1 MRNKKPP
8 FEITNQMIDYV
19 AEIAELVGKLNGMN
33 RLTANPTLR
42 RSNRIR
48 TIHGSLAI
56 EQNTLSLEQVTA
68 VLNGK
73 HVLAPPKDIAEVKN
87 AYEIYE
93 RLDVLDPYSVDDLLT
108 AHGIMTR
115 GLVEES
121 GMFRTRPVGVVD
133 SEGHVL
139 HFGTLPQYIPDLVME
154 LLEWVK
160 TSEVHMLAV
169 HTTLKDFM
177 EEYKFV
183 GWVRSNSTELN
194 ADLLKQIND
203 MNNLISD
210 LKKEKDRLRQELDDL
225 NQSFESNLAFEG
237 QLIQIEGKY
246 QENYGRPGASHFV
259 DRAVS
264 KEITWDK
271 MFILW
276 APYLIQTSNYYRA
289 KQSLERALKDY
300 MGHYFEMRDNLFQ
313 TIKIQYH
320 ALGLIKAFEAN
331 STAGGT
337 AEFISLTEKGKNY
350 LIRKSAITKS

>member
-1 MRNKKPP
+1 MNKKLQV
-8 FEITNQMIDYV
+8 FISSTYIDLIEERQAAV
-19 AEIAELVGKLNGMN
+19 QAVLDAGHIPAGMELFKAGNTSQLETIYKWIDNSDVYMLILGGRYGSVEEKTGKSYTQLEYEYAIDKG
-33 RLTANPTLR
+33 LPVFSVVLR
-42 RSNRIR
+42 DDFLKRKSDILGEER
-48 TIHGSLAI
+48 TIEKSNISQYNNFKNLVMSKI
-56 EQNTLSLEQVTA
+56 VREVSDC
-68 VLNGK
+68 
-73 HVLAPPKDIAEVKN
+73 KDI
-87 AYEIYE
+87 
-93 RLDVLDPYSVDDLLT
+93 
-108 AHGIMTR
+108 
-115 GLVEES
+115 
-121 GMFRTRPVGVVD
+121 
-133 SEGHVL
+133 
-139 HFGTLPQYIPDLVME
+139 
-154 LLEWVK
+154 
-160 TSEVHMLAV
+160 MLAV

-203 MNNLISD
+203 MSNLISD

>member
-1 MRNKKPP
+1 MNKKLQV
-8 FEITNQMIDYV
+8 FISSTYIDLIEERQAAV
-19 AEIAELVGKLNGMN
+19 QAVLDAGHIPAGMELFKAGNTSQLETIYKWIDNSDVYMLILGGRYGSIEEKTGKSYTQLEYEYAIDKG
-33 RLTANPTLR
+33 LPVFSVVLR
-42 RSNRIR
+42 DDFLKRKSDILGEER
-48 TIHGSLAI
+48 TIEKSNISQYNNFKNLVMSKI
-56 EQNTLSLEQVTA
+56 VREVSDC
-68 VLNGK
+68 
-73 HVLAPPKDIAEVKN
+73 KDI
-87 AYEIYE
+87 
-93 RLDVLDPYSVDDLLT
+93 
-108 AHGIMTR
+108 
-115 GLVEES
+115 
-121 GMFRTRPVGVVD
+121 
-133 SEGHVL
+133 
-139 HFGTLPQYIPDLVME
+139 
-154 LLEWVK
+154 
-160 TSEVHMLAV
+160 MLAV

-194 ADLLKQIND
+194 ADLLRQIND
-203 MNNLISD
+203 MSNLISD

>member
-1 MRNKKPP
+1 MNKKLQV
-8 FEITNQMIDYV
+8 FISSTYIDLIEERQAAV
-19 AEIAELVGKLNGMN
+19 QAVLDAGHIPAGMELFKAGNTSQLETIYKWIDNSDVYMLILGGRYGSIEEKAGKSYTQLEYEYAIDKG
-33 RLTANPTLR
+33 LPVFSVVLR
-42 RSNRIR
+42 DDFLKRKSDILGEER
-48 TIHGSLAI
+48 TIEKSNISQYNNFKNLVMSKI
-56 EQNTLSLEQVTA
+56 VREVSDC
-68 VLNGK
+68 
-73 HVLAPPKDIAEVKN
+73 KDI
-87 AYEIYE
+87 
-93 RLDVLDPYSVDDLLT
+93 
-108 AHGIMTR
+108 
-115 GLVEES
+115 
-121 GMFRTRPVGVVD
+121 
-133 SEGHVL
+133 
-139 HFGTLPQYIPDLVME
+139 
-154 LLEWVK
+154 
-160 TSEVHMLAV
+160 MLAV

-276 APYLIQTSNYYRA
+276 APYLIQTSNY
-289 KQSLERALKDY
+289 
-300 MGHYFEMRDNLFQ
+300 FP
-313 TIKIQYH
+313 TIIEQNNH
-320 ALGLIKAFEAN
+320 
-331 STAGGT
+331 
-337 AEFISLTEKGKNY
+337 
-350 LIRKSAITKS
+350 

>member
-1 MRNKKPP
+1 MNKKLQV
-8 FEITNQMIDYV
+8 FISSTYIDLIEERQAAV
-19 AEIAELVGKLNGMN
+19 QAVLDAGHIPAGMELFKAGNTSQLETIYKWIDNSDVYMLILGGRYGSIEEKTGKSYTQLEYEYAIDKG
-33 RLTANPTLR
+33 LPVFSVVLR
-42 RSNRIR
+42 DDFLKGKSDILGEER
-48 TIHGSLAI
+48 TIEKSNISQYNNFKNLVMSKI
-56 EQNTLSLEQVTA
+56 VREVSDC
-68 VLNGK
+68 
-73 HVLAPPKDIAEVKN
+73 KDI
-87 AYEIYE
+87 
-93 RLDVLDPYSVDDLLT
+93 
-108 AHGIMTR
+108 
-115 GLVEES
+115 
-121 GMFRTRPVGVVD
+121 
-133 SEGHVL
+133 
-139 HFGTLPQYIPDLVME
+139 
-154 LLEWVK
+154 
-160 TSEVHMLAV
+160 MLAV

-203 MNNLISD
+203 MSNLISD

-276 APYLIQTSNYYRA
+276 APYLIQTSSYYRA

>member
-1 MRNKKPP
+1 MPV
-8 FEITNQMIDYV
+8 FSV
-19 AEIAELVGKLNGMN
+19 V
-33 RLTANPTLR
+33 LR
-42 RSNRIR
+42 DDFLKRKSDILGEER
-48 TIHGSLAI
+48 TIEKSNISQYNNFKNLVMSKI
-56 EQNTLSLEQVTA
+56 VREVSDC
-68 VLNGK
+68 
-73 HVLAPPKDIAEVKN
+73 KDI
-87 AYEIYE
+87 
-93 RLDVLDPYSVDDLLT
+93 
-108 AHGIMTR
+108 
-115 GLVEES
+115 
-121 GMFRTRPVGVVD
+121 
-133 SEGHVL
+133 
-139 HFGTLPQYIPDLVME
+139 
-154 LLEWVK
+154 
-160 TSEVHMLAV
+160 MLAV
-169 HTTLKDFM
+169 HTTLKDFT
-177 EEYKFV
+177 EEYKCV

>member
-1 MRNKKPP
+1 MNKKLQV
-8 FEITNQMIDYV
+8 FISSTYIDLIEERQAAV
-19 AEIAELVGKLNGMN
+19 QAVLDAGHIPAGMELFKAGNTSQLETIYKWIDTSDVYMLILGGRYGSIEEKTGKSYTQLEYEYAIDKG
-33 RLTANPTLR
+33 LPVFSVVLR
-42 RSNRIR
+42 DDFLKRKSDILGEER
-48 TIHGSLAI
+48 TIEKSNISQYNNFKNLVMSKI
-56 EQNTLSLEQVTA
+56 VREVSDC
-68 VLNGK
+68 
-73 HVLAPPKDIAEVKN
+73 KDI
-87 AYEIYE
+87 
-93 RLDVLDPYSVDDLLT
+93 
-108 AHGIMTR
+108 
-115 GLVEES
+115 
-121 GMFRTRPVGVVD
+121 
-133 SEGHVL
+133 
-139 HFGTLPQYIPDLVME
+139 
-154 LLEWVK
+154 
-160 TSEVHMLAV
+160 MLAV

>member
-1 MRNKKPP
+1 MLILGGRYGSIEEKTGKSYTQL
-8 FEITNQMIDYV
+8 EYEYAIDKGLPV
-19 AEIAELVGKLNGMN
+19 FSVV
-33 RLTANPTLR
+33 LR
-42 RSNRIR
+42 DDFLKRKSDILGEER
-48 TIHGSLAI
+48 TIEKSNISQYNNFKNLVMSKI
-56 EQNTLSLEQVTA
+56 VREVSDC
-68 VLNGK
+68 
-73 HVLAPPKDIAEVKN
+73 KDI
-87 AYEIYE
+87 
-93 RLDVLDPYSVDDLLT
+93 
-108 AHGIMTR
+108 
-115 GLVEES
+115 
-121 GMFRTRPVGVVD
+121 
-133 SEGHVL
+133 
-139 HFGTLPQYIPDLVME
+139 
-154 LLEWVK
+154 
-160 TSEVHMLAV
+160 MLAV

-203 MNNLISD
+203 MSNLISD

>member
-1 MRNKKPP
+1 MNKKLQV
-8 FEITNQMIDYV
+8 FISSTYIDLIEERQAAV
-19 AEIAELVGKLNGMN
+19 QAVLDAGHIPAGMELFKAGNTSQLETIYKWIDNSDVYMLILGGRYGSIEEKTGKSYTQLEYEYAIDKG
-33 RLTANPTLR
+33 LPVFSVVLR
-42 RSNRIR
+42 DDFLKRKSDILGEER
-48 TIHGSLAI
+48 TIEKSNISQYNNFKNLVMSKI
-56 EQNTLSLEQVTA
+56 VREVSDC
-68 VLNGK
+68 
-73 HVLAPPKDIAEVKN
+73 KDI
-87 AYEIYE
+87 
-93 RLDVLDPYSVDDLLT
+93 
-108 AHGIMTR
+108 
-115 GLVEES
+115 
-121 GMFRTRPVGVVD
+121 
-133 SEGHVL
+133 
-139 HFGTLPQYIPDLVME
+139 
-154 LLEWVK
+154 
-160 TSEVHMLAV
+160 MLAV

-210 LKKEKDRLRQELDDL
+210 LKKEKDRLRQEIDDL

>member
-1 MRNKKPP
+1 MNKKLQV
-8 FEITNQMIDYV
+8 FISSTYIDLIEERQAAV
-19 AEIAELVGKLNGMN
+19 QAVLDAGHIPAGMELFKAGNTSQLETIYKWIDNSDVYMLILGGRYGSIEEKTGKSYTQLEYEYAIDKG
-33 RLTANPTLR
+33 LPVFSVVLR
-42 RSNRIR
+42 DDFLKRKSDILGEER
-48 TIHGSLAI
+48 TIEKSNISQYNNFKNLVMSKI
-56 EQNTLSLEQVTA
+56 VREVSDC
-68 VLNGK
+68 
-73 HVLAPPKDIAEVKN
+73 KDI
-87 AYEIYE
+87 
-93 RLDVLDPYSVDDLLT
+93 
-108 AHGIMTR
+108 
-115 GLVEES
+115 
-121 GMFRTRPVGVVD
+121 
-133 SEGHVL
+133 
-139 HFGTLPQYIPDLVME
+139 
-154 LLEWVK
+154 
-160 TSEVHMLAV
+160 MLAV

-203 MNNLISD
+203 MSNLISD

-271 MFILW
+271 MFLLW

>member
-1 MRNKKPP
+1 MLILGGRYGSIEEKTGKSYTQL
-8 FEITNQMIDYV
+8 EYEYAIDKGLPV
-19 AEIAELVGKLNGMN
+19 FSVV
-33 RLTANPTLR
+33 LR
-42 RSNRIR
+42 DDFLKRKSDILGEER
-48 TIHGSLAI
+48 TIEKSNISQYNNFKNLVMSKI
-56 EQNTLSLEQVTA
+56 VREVSDC
-68 VLNGK
+68 
-73 HVLAPPKDIAEVKN
+73 KDI
-87 AYEIYE
+87 
-93 RLDVLDPYSVDDLLT
+93 
-108 AHGIMTR
+108 
-115 GLVEES
+115 
-121 GMFRTRPVGVVD
+121 
-133 SEGHVL
+133 
-139 HFGTLPQYIPDLVME
+139 
-154 LLEWVK
+154 
-160 TSEVHMLAV
+160 MLAV

-210 LKKEKDRLRQELDDL
+210 LKKEKDRLRQEIDDL

>member
-1 MRNKKPP
+1 MNKKLQV
-8 FEITNQMIDYV
+8 FISSTYIDLIEERQAAV
-19 AEIAELVGKLNGMN
+19 QAVLDAGHIPAGMELFKAGNTSQLETIYKWIDNSDVYMLILGGRYGSIEEKTGKSYTQLEYEYAIDKG
-33 RLTANPTLR
+33 LPVFSVVLR
-42 RSNRIR
+42 DDFLKRKSDILGEER
-48 TIHGSLAI
+48 TIEKSNISQYNNFKNLVMSKI
-56 EQNTLSLEQVTA
+56 VREVSDC
-68 VLNGK
+68 
-73 HVLAPPKDIAEVKN
+73 KDI
-87 AYEIYE
+87 
-93 RLDVLDPYSVDDLLT
+93 
-108 AHGIMTR
+108 
-115 GLVEES
+115 
-121 GMFRTRPVGVVD
+121 
-133 SEGHVL
+133 
-139 HFGTLPQYIPDLVME
+139 
-154 LLEWVK
+154 
-160 TSEVHMLAV
+160 MLAV

>member
-1 MRNKKPP
+1 MNKKLQV
-8 FEITNQMIDYV
+8 FISSTYIDLIEERQAAV
-19 AEIAELVGKLNGMN
+19 QAVLDAGHIPAGMELFKAGNTSQLETIYKWIDNSDVYMLILGGRYGSIEEKTGKSYTQLEYEYAIDKG
-33 RLTANPTLR
+33 LPVFSVVLR
-42 RSNRIR
+42 DDFLKRKSDILGEER
-48 TIHGSLAI
+48 TIEKSNISQYNNFKNLVMSKI
-56 EQNTLSLEQVTA
+56 VREVSDC
-68 VLNGK
+68 
-73 HVLAPPKDIAEVKN
+73 KDI
-87 AYEIYE
+87 
-93 RLDVLDPYSVDDLLT
+93 
-108 AHGIMTR
+108 
-115 GLVEES
+115 
-121 GMFRTRPVGVVD
+121 
-133 SEGHVL
+133 
-139 HFGTLPQYIPDLVME
+139 
-154 LLEWVK
+154 
-160 TSEVHMLAV
+160 MLAV

-203 MNNLISD
+203 MSNLISD

>member
-1 MRNKKPP
+1 MNKKLQV
-8 FEITNQMIDYV
+8 FISSTYIDLIEERQAAV
-19 AEIAELVGKLNGMN
+19 QAVLDAGHIPAGMELFKAGNTSQLETIYKWIDNSDVYMLILGERYGSIEEKTGKSYTQLEYEYAIDKG
-33 RLTANPTLR
+33 LPVFSVVLR
-42 RSNRIR
+42 DDFLKRKSDILGEER
-48 TIHGSLAI
+48 TIEKSNVSQYNNFKNLVMSKI
-56 EQNTLSLEQVTA
+56 VREVSDC
-68 VLNGK
+68 
-73 HVLAPPKDIAEVKN
+73 KDI
-87 AYEIYE
+87 
-93 RLDVLDPYSVDDLLT
+93 
-108 AHGIMTR
+108 
-115 GLVEES
+115 
-121 GMFRTRPVGVVD
+121 
-133 SEGHVL
+133 
-139 HFGTLPQYIPDLVME
+139 
-154 LLEWVK
+154 
-160 TSEVHMLAV
+160 MLAV

-203 MNNLISD
+203 MSNLISD

-271 MFILW
+271 MFLLW

>member
-1 MRNKKPP
+1 MNKKLQV
-8 FEITNQMIDYV
+8 FISSTYIDLIEERQAAV
-19 AEIAELVGKLNGMN
+19 QAVLDAGHIPAGMELFKAGNTSQLETIYKWIDNSDVYMLILGGRYGSIEEKTGKSYTQLEYEYAIDKG
-33 RLTANPTLR
+33 LPVFSVVLR
-42 RSNRIR
+42 DDFLKRKSDILGEER
-48 TIHGSLAI
+48 TIEKSNVSQYNNFKNLVMSKI
-56 EQNTLSLEQVTA
+56 VREVSDC
-68 VLNGK
+68 
-73 HVLAPPKDIAEVKN
+73 KDI
-87 AYEIYE
+87 
-93 RLDVLDPYSVDDLLT
+93 
-108 AHGIMTR
+108 
-115 GLVEES
+115 
-121 GMFRTRPVGVVD
+121 
-133 SEGHVL
+133 
-139 HFGTLPQYIPDLVME
+139 
-154 LLEWVK
+154 
-160 TSEVHMLAV
+160 MLAV

-203 MNNLISD
+203 MSNLISD

-271 MFILW
+271 MFLLW

>member
-1 MRNKKPP
+1 MNKKLQV
-8 FEITNQMIDYV
+8 FISSTYIDLIEERQAAV
-19 AEIAELVGKLNGMN
+19 QAVLDAGHIPAGMELFKAGNTSQLETIYKWIDNSDVYMLILGGRYGSIEEKTGKSYTQLEYEYAIDKG
-33 RLTANPTLR
+33 LPVFSVVLR
-42 RSNRIR
+42 DDFLKRKSDILGEER
-48 TIHGSLAI
+48 TIEKSNISQYNNFKNLVMSKI
-56 EQNTLSLEQVTA
+56 VREVSDC
-68 VLNGK
+68 
-73 HVLAPPKDIAEVKN
+73 KDI
-87 AYEIYE
+87 
-93 RLDVLDPYSVDDLLT
+93 
-108 AHGIMTR
+108 
-115 GLVEES
+115 
-121 GMFRTRPVGVVD
+121 
-133 SEGHVL
+133 
-139 HFGTLPQYIPDLVME
+139 
-154 LLEWVK
+154 
-160 TSEVHMLAV
+160 MLAV

-276 APYLIQTSNYYRA
+276 APYLLQTSNYYRA